1 MDNKVFGYFIFGGLL
16 IGALFG
22 SMWSA
27 GGNPLLGIALGALA
41 GASIGWFA
49 GAAFFEQRKKQ
60 K

>member
-22 SMWSA
+22 LAWA
-27 GGNPLLGIALGALA
+27 GGDNPLMGIAIGAMVGVA
-41 GASIGWFA
+41 IGWFA
-49 GAAFFEQRKKQ
+49 GAAFLEQRKKQ